1 MFLGPIESAQAE
13 ADIQPAVHVVEVG
26 DNYAHFQIEPLHR
39 GFAHTLGN
47 PLRRVLLAALPGAAM
62 STARVDSALH
72 EFSTLDFMREDLVE
86 LLLNVKGVRVRSLD
100 SESAICYLEV
110 EGPAEVTA
118 GDLEVPSGVEIV
130 NPGHH
135 LASLTDAGVLRAEF
149 SVETGAGYIGSETRG
164 DLPIGVIPLDMVFSP
179 VTKVEYHVEPARVGR
194 ESEYDRLVLKIWT
207 DGAVSPADALRGA
220 AQQLIDSFQLVAGVD
235 ESMDTVSSAFMPP
248 PPEDEGDPLEDL
260 KLSNRALNSLK
271 RHELETVQELVQ
283 MSENDLYEL
292 RGMGER
298 LVNEIREALALRN
311 LTLADNAPASDEG
324 QE

>member
-1 MFLGPIESAQAE
+1 MFLGPVESVEAE
-13 ADIQPAVHVVEVG
+13 ADFQPTVQTVEVG
-26 DNYAHFQIEPLHR
+26 DNYAHFQIEPLRR

-47 PLRRVLLAALPGAAM
+47 PLRRVLLSALPGAAI

-86 LLLNVKGVRVRSLD
+86 FLLNVKGIRLRSHD

-110 EGPAEVTA
+110 EGPADVTA
-118 GDLEVPSGVEIV
+118 GDLELPSGVEIV
-130 NPGHH
+130 NPEHH
-135 LASLTDAGVLRAEF
+135 LASLTDAGILRAEF
-149 SVETGAGYIGSETRG
+149 AVETGAGYVGSETRG

-207 DGAVSPADALRGA
+207 DGAVSPADALRGG
-220 AQQLIDSFQLVAGVD
+220 AQQLIESFQLIAGVD
-235 ESMDTVSSAFMPP
+235 ETIDIVSSAFMPP
-248 PPEDEGDPLEDL
+248 TPEAEGDPLEDL

-271 RHELETVQELVQ
+271 RHELETVQELVRL
-283 MSENDLYEL
+283 SENDLYEL

-298 LVNEIREALALRN
+298 LVNEISEALAMRG
-311 LTLADNAPASDEG
+311 LTLADNAPAADES

>member
-1 MFLGPIESAQAE
+1 MFLGPVESVLAE
-13 ADIQPAVHVVEVG
+13 ADIQPAVQTVEVG
-26 DNYAHFQIEPLHR
+26 DNYAHFHIEPLRR

-47 PLRRVLLAALPGAAM
+47 PLRRVLLSALPGAAI
-62 STARVDSALH
+62 STARVDSVLH
-72 EFSTLDFMREDLVE
+72 EFSSLDFMREDLVE
-86 LLLNVKGVRVRSLD
+86 FLLNVKGVRLRSHD
-100 SESAICYLEV
+100 PESAVLYLEV

-118 GDLEVPSGVEIV
+118 ANLELPSGVEIV
-130 NPGHH
+130 NSDHH
-135 LASLTDAGVLRAEF
+135 LASLTNAGILRAEF
-149 SVETGAGYIGSETRG
+149 SVETGAGYVGSETRG

-179 VTKVEYHVEPARVGR
+179 VTQVEYHVEPARVGR
-194 ESEYDRLVLKIWT
+194 ESEHDRLVLKIWT

-220 AQQLIDSFQLVAGVD
+220 AQQLIESFQLIAGVD
-235 ESMDTVSSAFMPP
+235 ESMDVVTSAFMPP
-248 PPEDEGDPLEDL
+248 LPEAEGDPLEDL

-298 LVNEIREALALRN
+298 LVNEIREALALRD
-311 LTLADNAPASDEG
+311 LSLADNAPAPDAS

>member
-1 MFLGPIESAQAE
+1 MFLGPVESAQAE
-13 ADIQPAVHVVEVG
+13 ADIQPAVQMVEVG
-26 DNYAHFQIEPLHR
+26 DNYAHFQIEPLRR

-47 PLRRVLLAALPGAAM
+47 SLRRVLLSALPGVAIA
-62 STARVDSALH
+62 TARVDSVLH

-86 LLLNVKGVRVRSLD
+86 FLLNVKGVRLRAHD
-100 SESAICYLEV
+100 SESAVCYLEA

-118 GDLEVPSGVEIV
+118 GDLELPSGVEIV
-130 NPGHH
+130 NPAHH
-135 LASLTDAGVLRAEF
+135 LASLTDAGILRAEF
-149 SVETGAGYIGSETRG
+149 AVETGAGYVGSETRG

-207 DGAVSPADALRGA
+207 DGAMSPADALRGA
-220 AQQLIDSFQLVAGVD
+220 AQQLIESFQLIAGVD
-235 ESMDTVSSAFMPP
+235 ETVDVVTSAFMPP
-248 PPEDEGDPLEDL
+248 APEAEGDPLEDL

-271 RHELETVQELVQ
+271 RHEFETVQELVR

-298 LVNEIREALALRN
+298 LVNEIREALEARGLA
-311 LTLADNAPASDEG
+311 LADNTPAPDES

>member
-1 MFLGPIESAQAE
+1 MFLGPVESTQAE
-13 ADIQPAVHVVEVG
+13 ADIQPTVQMVEVG
-26 DNYAHFQIEPLHR
+26 DNYAHFQIEPLRR

-47 PLRRVLLAALPGAAM
+47 PLRRVLLSALPGTAI

-86 LLLNVKGVRVRSLD
+86 FLLNVKGVRLRSHD
-100 SESAICYLEV
+100 DESAICYLEM

-118 GDLEVPSGVEIV
+118 ADLELPSGVEIV
-130 NPGHH
+130 NAEHH
-135 LASLTDAGVLRAEF
+135 LASLTSAGILRAEF
-149 SVETGAGYIGSETRG
+149 SVETGAGYVGSETRG

-179 VTKVEYHVEPARVGR
+179 VTKVEYHVESARVGR

-207 DGAVSPADALRGA
+207 DGAMSPADALRGA
-220 AQQLIDSFQLVAGVD
+220 AQQLIDSFQLIAGVD
-235 ESMDTVSSAFMPP
+235 ETMDVVSSAFMPP
-248 PPEDEGDPLEDL
+248 APEAEGDPLEDL

-271 RHELETVQELVQ
+271 RHEIETVQELVR

-298 LVNEIREALALRN
+298 LINEIHESLAMRG
-311 LTLADNAPASDEG
+311 LTLTDNAPAPDES

>member
-1 MFLGPIESAQAE
+1 MFLGPVESTQAE
-13 ADIQPAVHVVEVG
+13 ADIQPAVQMVEVG
-26 DNYAHFQIEPLHR
+26 DNYAHFHIEPLRR

-47 PLRRVLLAALPGAAM
+47 PLRRVLLSALPGAAI
-62 STARVDSALH
+62 STARVDSVLH

-86 LLLNVKGVRVRSLD
+86 FLLNVKGIRLRSHD
-100 SESAICYLEV
+100 ADMATCYLEV

-118 GDLEVPSGVEIV
+118 GDLELPSGVEIV
-130 NPGHH
+130 NTGHH
-135 LASLTDAGVLRAEF
+135 LASLTDAGILRAEF
-149 SVETGAGYIGSETRG
+149 AVETGAGYVGSETRG

-179 VTKVEYHVEPARVGR
+179 VTKVEYHVESARVGR

-207 DGAVSPADALRGA
+207 DGAMSPADALRGG
-220 AQQLIDSFQLVAGVD
+220 AQQLIDSFQLIAGVD
-235 ESMDTVSSAFMPP
+235 ESMDVVSSAFLPP
-248 PPEDEGDPLEDL
+248 VPEAEGDPLEDL

-271 RHELETVQELVQ
+271 RHELETVQELVR

-298 LVNEIREALALRN
+298 LVNEIREALELRG
-311 LTLADNAPASDEG
+311 LSLADNSAAPDEG

>member
-1 MFLGPIESAQAE
+1 VFLGPVESTQAE
-13 ADIQPAVHVVEVG
+13 AEIQPAVHMVETI
-26 DNYAHFQIEPLHR
+26 DNYAHFQIEPLRR

-47 PLRRVLLAALPGAAM
+47 PLRRVLLSALPGTAM

-72 EFSTLDFMREDLVE
+72 EFSTLDFMREDLVDF
-86 LLLNVKGVRVRSLD
+86 LLNVKGVRLRSHD
-100 SESAICYLEV
+100 SEAAICYLEV
-110 EGPAEVTA
+110 EGPAEVSA

-130 NPGHH
+130 NPEHH
-135 LASLTDAGVLRAEF
+135 LASLTDTGTLRAEF
-149 SVETGAGYIGSETRG
+149 SVETGAGYVGSETRG

-207 DGAVSPADALRGA
+207 DGAVTPADALRGA
-220 AQQLIDSFQLVAGVD
+220 AQQLIESFQLIAGVD
-235 ESMDTVSSAFMPP
+235 ETVDVLSSAYVPP
-248 PPEDEGDPLEDL
+248 VPISEGDPLEDL

-271 RHELETVQELVQ
+271 RHELETVQELVR

-298 LVNEIREALALRN
+298 LVNEIREALALRG
-311 LTLADNAPASDEG
+311 LALADNVAATEDG